1 MMSEFAMLLGHADV
15 FLTSLTGLAEH
26 IEPDAAS

>member
-1 MMSEFAMLLGHADV
+1 MKSESTMPLGHADV